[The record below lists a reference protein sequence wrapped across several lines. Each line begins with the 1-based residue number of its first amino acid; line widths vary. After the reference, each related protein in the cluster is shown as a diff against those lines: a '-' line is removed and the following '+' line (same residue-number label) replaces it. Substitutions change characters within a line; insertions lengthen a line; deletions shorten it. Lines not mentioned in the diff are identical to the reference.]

1 MGKIKLFSTD
11 LEVPSY
17 KPFSPG
23 VVIVAFET
31 SIVSLV
37 TPSLTRPNAFW
48 KTLLQHQYLDLQYK
62 LTV

>member
-1 MGKIKLFSTD
+1 MRSNCFLTD

-37 TPSLTRPNAFW
+37 TPDLTRPNAFW
-48 KTLLQHQYLDLQYK
+48 KTL
-62 LTV
+62 TSTSIFGFAV